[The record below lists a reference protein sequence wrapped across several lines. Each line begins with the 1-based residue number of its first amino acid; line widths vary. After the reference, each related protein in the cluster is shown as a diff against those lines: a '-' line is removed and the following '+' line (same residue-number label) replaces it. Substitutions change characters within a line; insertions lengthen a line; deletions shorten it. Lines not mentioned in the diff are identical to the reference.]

1 MQQLKDLFFRRLNP
15 FFVKV
20 YRSIDAYEKIGRT
33 AVTIGT
39 YDGVHTGHQVVIKQL
54 KNAAK
59 KINGES
65 VLLTFFPHPRMVLYP
80 EDNELR
86 LLNTI
91 DERIE
96 MLKKAGIDHLI
107 IHPFSKEFSRL
118 GSTEFVRDFLVNKL
132 NVGTLVI
139 GYDHHFGR
147 NREGSFEH
155 LQELGPLYDFNVEE
169 IEAQNIQQINISS
182 TKIRTSLNNGEILAA
197 NKFLG
202 YNYFIE
208 GMVVEGNQKGREI
221 GFPTANIK
229 VNDWYKLI
237 PSNGVYAVKVK
248 IDNNIFNGMLNI
260 GMRPTVKGTE
270 ETIEVNIFNFNQNIY
285 NKSVRVEFYERIR
298 DERKFE
304 TLADL
309 KEQLNI
315 DKKQVIQVLP

>member
-1 MQQLKDLFFRRLNP
+1 M
-15 FFVKV
+15 KV

-39 YDGVHTGHQVVIKQL
+39 FDGVHTGHQVVIKQL

-59 KINGES
+59 KIKGQS

-80 EDNELR
+80 DDDELR

-96 MLKKAGIDHLI
+96 MLQKEGIDHLI

-118 GSTEFVRDFLVNKL
+118 SSTEFVRDILVNQL
-132 NVGTLVI
+132 NVETLVI

-147 NREGSFEH
+147 NREGSFEN
-155 LQELGPLYDFNVEE
+155 LQELAPLYDFKVEE
-169 IEAQNIQQINISS
+169 IEAQTIQQINISS
-182 TKIRTSLNNGEILAA
+182 TKIRTSLTNGEINAA
-197 NKFLG
+197 NNFLG

-208 GMVVEGNQKGREI
+208 GTVVDGNKQGREI

-229 VNDWYKLI
+229 VNEWYKLI
-237 PSNGVYAVKVK
+237 PANGVYAVKIT
-248 IDNNIFNGMLNI
+248 IDNTIFNGMLNI
-260 GMRPTVKGTE
+260 GKRPTVNGTT

-298 DERKFE
+298 DEHKFE
-304 TLADL
+304 TLSDL
-309 KEQLNI
+309 KEQLHI
-315 DKKQVIQVLP
+315 DKKQVIQALS